1 MDTSRTSRR
10 ASHWIFQ
17 SAAIFTLAASSTLIV
32 PSVRAQNAPATPANG
47 GVVAPIAPAGEPI
60 RLRTKWTPGE
70 VLSYEMLMDGT
81 VSMQAS
87 PNAPNNLL
95 AGVALDI
102 EVKATSQAAL
112 EAISVDE
119 MGTARVVPRINA
131 LKMNAS
137 SLGQRIALTLEDGR
151 FSFAFNGQQM
161 GRADRN
167 ERNGAFLSNPPFA
180 LEISERGRIMGAV
193 PLDKEG
199 RAKAPAAQPAADAAQ
214 PAPGLDWAKL
224 AQSMFWRAIPTLWPT
239 TPVRAGD
246 TWKSEVSI
254 PLPDPATIGQV
265 AQGEAPKLV
274 PQQLGQFD
282 FVLRGMEDV
291 AGQRVARVGMKGALQ
306 LDNKTSRAIADVAK
320 SEGAQMAPEAARR
333 AEAAVKAAEARR
345 KGAFDTELDKAT
357 QSIEGDLWVDP
368 ASGHVVR
375 AELTLETQTSAHE
388 VARPGVKAP
397 NNAKPGES
405 FFDFS
410 GTLQM
415 QLKGRTVKPA
425 A

>member
-1 MDTSRTSRR
+1 M
-10 ASHWIFQ
+10 
-17 SAAIFTLAASSTLIV
+17 
-32 PSVRAQNAPATPANG
+32 
-47 GVVAPIAPAGEPI
+47 APAGEPI

-70 VLSYEMLMDGT
+70 VLSYEMLLDGT
-81 VSMQAS
+81 MNMQAS
-87 PNAPNNLL
+87 PNAAGNPL
-95 AGVALDI
+95 AGVPLDI
-102 EVKATSQAAL
+102 EVKASSQAAL
-112 EAISVDE
+112 EALSVDE

-137 SLGQRIALTLEDGR
+137 SFGQKIALTLENGR

-167 ERNGAFLSNPPFA
+167 DRNGAFLSNPPFA
-180 LEISERGRIMGAV
+180 LEISDRGRITGAV
-193 PLDKEG
+193 PLDAEG
-199 RAKAPAAQPAADAAQ
+199 RVKAPGAGETAVDPARAT
-214 PAPGLDWAKL
+214 PGLDWAKL
-224 AQSMFWRAIPTLWPT
+224 AQSMFWRAIPTLWPS
-239 TPVRAGD
+239 TPVKAGD

-254 PLPDPATIGQV
+254 PLPDPATLGQNTP
-265 AQGEAPKLV
+265 PKLV

-291 AGQRVARVGMKGALQ
+291 AGQRVARVSMKGALE

-320 SEGAQMAPEAARR
+320 SEGAQMAPEAAKR
-333 AEAAVKAAEARR
+333 AEAAVKAAEAKR

-368 ASGHVVR
+368 ASGHIVR
-375 AELTLETQTSAHE
+375 AELSLETQTSAHE
-388 VARPGVKAP
+388 VARAGVTPP
-397 NNAKPGES
+397 NNAKPGDS

-415 QLKGRTVKPA
+415 QLKNRTVKPA

>member
-1 MDTSRTSRR
+1 MDTPFRIRR
-10 ASHWIFQ
+10 PAPLCIFQ
-17 SAAIFTLAASSTLIV
+17 SAAILTLAASSTFIA
-32 PSVRAQNAPATPANG
+32 PAARAQDAPANG
-47 GVVAPIAPAGEPI
+47 AAAVAPAGEPI

-70 VLSYEMLMDGT
+70 VLSYEMLLDGT
-81 VSMQAS
+81 MNMQAS
-87 PNAPNNLL
+87 PNAAGNPL
-95 AGVALDI
+95 AGVPLDI

-137 SLGQRIALTLEDGR
+137 SFGQKIALTLEDGR

-167 ERNGAFLSNPPFA
+167 DRNGAFLSNPPFA
-180 LEISERGRIMGAV
+180 LEISERGRITGAV

-199 RAKAPAAQPAADAAQ
+199 RVKAPGVAEAGADPAKAT
-214 PAPGLDWAKL
+214 PGLDWAKL

-239 TPVRAGD
+239 TPVKAGD

-254 PLPDPATIGQV
+254 PLPDPATLGQV

-274 PQQLGQFD
+274 PQQLGQFN

-291 AGQRVARVGMKGALQ
+291 AGQRVARVSMKGGLE
-306 LDNKTSRAIADVAK
+306 LDNKLSRAIADMAK
-320 SEGAQMAPEAARR
+320 AEGAQMAPEAAKR
-333 AEAAVKAAEARR
+333 AEAAVKAAEAKR
-345 KGAFDTELDKAT
+345 KGAFDTQLDKAT

-368 ASGHVVR
+368 ATGHVVR
-375 AELTLETQTSAHE
+375 AELALETQTSAHE
-388 VARPGVKAP
+388 VARPGMTPP
-397 NNAKPGES
+397 NNAKPGDS